1 MGCLPLSP
9 YKSFLRL
16 RIDVGRAGTDVS
28 LRQRMKSKR
37 RRKRKIR
44 RRRRRRKRRRRRR
57 RGDGE
62 ASLRGCHWCE
72 VLATSFSFLGRIKT
86 GDPSS
91 ASPSHLT
98 HQQCITSTLI
108 IVCYIW
114 KQIEQKSFT
123 KFLF

>member
-28 LRQRMKSKR
+28 LRQCMKSKR
-37 RRKRKIR
+37 RRRRKIR
-44 RRRRRRKRRRRRR
+44 RRRRRRKRRRR

-86 GDPSS
+86 GDRSS